1 MLLRQHNRSASIDD
15 LRQRY
20 IVGRDGLNMA
30 NIVRILTEEGGVPH
44 VYRTTASGVAL
55 LTSPAICYWTD
66 HHYVVT
72 ERFHGRKVTILDP
85 GGGRRVLTTEEFERD
100 FRGIAITLGQE
111 SDVRSGQLPSQR
123 SLLGVYARRHRTLI
137 GLVLL
142 ASLVMAGVSLAL
154 PEILRLVLPDPG
166 QHRDAAMLLVLFG
179 LGLGYALAVFF
190 RGLAGVMAS
199 LAVGRSLSRDLFSRL
214 MRLPY
219 QFSAL
224 RGPGDL
230 LFTLSAVQELRSLI
244 TTDLVQTLV
253 SAVLVVAVLVW
264 ITWVSPLGVAVAL
277 ALVLLVVL
285 ISVFSAR
292 AITSVALEETQN
304 RVELERTQVASI
316 TALEMIKTNALEEH
330 YIERWNRDNDAL
342 LKQFGRLQTL
352 QTGFSSVTMALQFI
366 GPLLILLVLVLT
378 RADMPMA
385 LVVSVQTLSGVLLG
399 QVSSMAGSYTKLS
412 EGAALLERVAD
423 VLLRET
429 PQGFRGVHN
438 WPMTG
443 DLSVRGLS
451 FAYGSFAAPVLQD
464 VSFDAPAG
472 SKIAIV
478 GPSGCGKTT
487 LGRLLVGLYTTD
499 QGQITIDGVDMYDFD
514 RERFHAQVAYV
525 PQNVTLNSGTV
536 SSNISWGMGKV
547 SQAEIERAARD
558 VGLHDEIAELPLGYD
573 TPIAQLG
580 DNFSGGQKQRIV
592 LARAALKAAK
602 LVVLDEATSSLDN
615 RSEDVVSR
623 FFGDLSC
630 TRIVIAHRLSTVV
643 DSDCILVMEAG
654 RIVESGTHREL
665 MRIGGRYADLYSREP
680 DQQGDAGEIESKV
693 IGVLPRRALT
703 VEHTTTASSRER
715 TPRRAYRSRNLRYI
729 ERSEMKYF

>member
-1 MLLRQHNRSASIDD
+1 M
-15 LRQRY
+15 
-20 IVGRDGLNMA
+20 
-30 NIVRILTEEGGVPH
+30 
-44 VYRTTASGVAL
+44 
-55 LTSPAICYWTD
+55 
-66 HHYVVT
+66 
-72 ERFHGRKVTILDP
+72 
-85 GGGRRVLTTEEFERD
+85 
-100 FRGIAITLGQE
+100 
-111 SDVRSGQLPSQR
+111 
-123 SLLGVYARRHRTLI
+123 
-137 GLVLL
+137 
-142 ASLVMAGVSLAL
+142 
-154 PEILRLVLPDPG
+154 
-166 QHRDAAMLLVLFG
+166 
-179 LGLGYALAVFF
+179 
-190 RGLAGVMAS
+190 
-199 LAVGRSLSRDLFSRL
+199 
-214 MRLPY
+214 
-219 QFSAL
+219 
-224 RGPGDL
+224 
-230 LFTLSAVQELRSLI
+230 
-244 TTDLVQTLV
+244 
-253 SAVLVVAVLVW
+253 
-264 ITWVSPLGVAVAL
+264 
-277 ALVLLVVL
+277 
-285 ISVFSAR
+285 
-292 AITSVALEETQN
+292 
-304 RVELERTQVASI
+304 
-316 TALEMIKTNALEEH
+316 
-330 YIERWNRDNDAL
+330 
-342 LKQFGRLQTL
+342 
-352 QTGFSSVTMALQFI
+352 
-366 GPLLILLVLVLT
+366 
-378 RADMPMA
+378 
-385 LVVSVQTLSGVLLG
+385 
-399 QVSSMAGSYTKLS
+399 
-412 EGAALLERVAD
+412 
-423 VLLRET
+423 
-429 PQGFRGVHN
+429 
-438 WPMTG
+438 
-443 DLSVRGLS
+443 
-451 FAYGSFAAPVLQD
+451 
-464 VSFDAPAG
+464 
-472 SKIAIV
+472 
-478 GPSGCGKTT
+478 
-487 LGRLLVGLYTTD
+487 GLYTTD